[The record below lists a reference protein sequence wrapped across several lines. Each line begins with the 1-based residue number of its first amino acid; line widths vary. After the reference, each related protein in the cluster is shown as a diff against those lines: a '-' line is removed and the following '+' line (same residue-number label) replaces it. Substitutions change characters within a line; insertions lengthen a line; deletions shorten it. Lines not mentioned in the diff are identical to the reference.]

1 MLALDL
7 GFFHRKAH
15 KPSLREALV
24 WSAVWA
30 GLAILFNGGLHLWF
44 GPQTALEFFTGYLI
58 EKALSIDNL
67 FVILV
72 IVTSLAVPT
81 DLHHKILF
89 WGILGALVMRVAFVF
104 AGASL
109 LRNFHWTIYVFG
121 GLLLVTG
128 IRLFLQRESPLRPL
142 DNPLVRL
149 FSRAVPLVKE
159 YRGASFTVME
169 GGRRYATPLLLSMVA
184 VEASDLLFAVDSIP
198 AIFAITPDPF
208 IVFTSNIFALLG
220 LRSLYFVLADVMG
233 RFHYLKAGL
242 ALTLAFV
249 GLKMMVSG
257 FYVVPIAASLAG
269 VTLFIGGSIVASLL
283 RGRPGIAE
291 GVAAPKSAR
300 LIKT

>member
-7 GFFHRKAH
+7 GFFHRKAN
-15 KPSLREALV
+15 KPSVREALV
-24 WSAVWA
+24 WSAVWVGLALVFNA
-30 GLAILFNGGLHLWF
+30 GLYQWF
-44 GPQTALEFFTGYLI
+44 GPQTALEFCTGYLI

-72 IVTSLAVPT
+72 IVTTLAVPT
-81 DLHHKILF
+81 ELHHKILF
-89 WGILGALVMRVAFVF
+89 WGILGALVMRGSFIF
-104 AGASL
+104 AGAAL

-121 GLLLVTG
+121 GLLLITG
-128 IRLFLQRESPLRPL
+128 LRLFFQRESPVRPL

-149 FSRAVPLVKE
+149 FARAVPLVKE
-159 YRGASFTVME
+159 YRGASFTVIE
-169 GGRRYATPLLLSMVA
+169 GGRRYATPLLLSLVA

-249 GLKMMVSG
+249 GLKMLLSA

-269 VTLFIGGSIVASLL
+269 VALLIGGSIVVSLI
-283 RGRPGIAE
+283 RARDSTTGGAVPA
-291 GVAAPKSAR
+291 KSAG